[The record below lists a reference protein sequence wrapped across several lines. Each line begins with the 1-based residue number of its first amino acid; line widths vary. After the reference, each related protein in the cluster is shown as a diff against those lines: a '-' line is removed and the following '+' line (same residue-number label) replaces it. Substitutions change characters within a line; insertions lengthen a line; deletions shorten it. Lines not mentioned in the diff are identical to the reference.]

1 MSKILKNK
9 FAIVITLI
17 FLGVLSSFSLPPY
30 NYFFINF
37 FTFPFLFYILV
48 FNLNNNL
55 INNFLTGWLYGF
67 GYFCSNLYW
76 ISNSLKF
83 DENFENLVVF
93 SIIFIPFLLSL
104 LYGIFSFL
112 LKFLNLKMNFSSI
125 LIFSLLLS
133 IIEYLRGNI
142 FGGFPWNLISFSM
155 VNLTSSLQIL
165 NLIGTYSFNLIVIT
179 IYCLPIIIIF
189 KFNRLKKITIFLSV
203 ILILVIN
210 YFYGNNRIEQIQL
223 SKKKQIYPTIK
234 LISPSFNIERFFIEE
249 PIINKL
255 KELME
260 IGHPFNKDF
269 LLVFPEGISDNFEL
283 NDLRNSSSF
292 NKISNQL
299 NANSK
304 IIIGISYDDGEKIFN
319 SLALLN
325 SKFVLEDKYSKN
337 KLVPFGEFLPFEK
350 FLSNFGL
357 KKVTYG
363 YRSFSSSNERSIMN
377 FGSISFLPLICYEII
392 FSGKLNLDNKD
403 YDFILNISEDG
414 WFGNSIGPIQH
425 FSHSIFR
432 SIEEGKDVLRVA
444 NNGISAHI
452 SLNGKVVK
460 MLDTT
465 EKGSIEINSVSE
477 VFPTFFS
484 IYGNKIFFCLVFF
497 YTSLI
502 FFLKRF
508 K

>member
-1 MSKILKNK
+1 MSQILKNK

-55 INNFLTGWLYGF
+55 INNFLTGWFYGF

-357 KKVTYG
+357 KKITYG

-377 FGSISFLPLICYEII
+377 FGTISFLPLICYEII

>member
-1 MSKILKNK
+1 MSQILKNK

-55 INNFLTGWLYGF
+55 INNFLTGWFYGF

-283 NDLRNSSSF
+283 NDLRNSNSF

-484 IYGNKIFFCLVFF
+484 IYGNKIFFFLVFF

>member
-1 MSKILKNK
+1 MSQILKNK

-17 FLGVLSSFSLPPY
+17 FLGVFSSFSLPPY

-55 INNFLTGWLYGF
+55 INNFLTGWFYGF

-283 NDLRNSSSF
+283 NDLRNSNSF

-304 IIIGISYDDGEKIFN
+304 IIIGISYDDGENIFN

-357 KKVTYG
+357 KKITYG

-392 FSGKLNLDNKD
+392 FSGKLNLYNKD

-502 FFLKRF
+502 FLLKRF

>member
-1 MSKILKNK
+1 MSQILKNK

-55 INNFLTGWLYGF
+55 INNFLTGWFYGF

-203 ILILVIN
+203 MLILVIN

-255 KELME
+255 KELIE

-283 NDLRNSSSF
+283 NDLRNSNSF

-484 IYGNKIFFCLVFF
+484 IYGNKIFFFLVFF

>member
-1 MSKILKNK
+1 MSQILKNK

-55 INNFLTGWLYGF
+55 INNFLTGWFYGF

-260 IGHPFNKDF
+260 IGNPFNKDF

-484 IYGNKIFFCLVFF
+484 IYGNKIFFCFVFF

>member
-1 MSKILKNK
+1 M
-9 FAIVITLI
+9 
-17 FLGVLSSFSLPPY
+17 
-30 NYFFINF
+30 
-37 FTFPFLFYILV
+37 

-155 VNLTSSLQIL
+155 VNLTSTLQIL

-234 LISPSFNIERFFIEE
+234 LISPSFNVERFFIEE

-255 KELME
+255 EELME
-260 IGHPFNKDF
+260 IGHPLNKDF

-283 NDLRNSSSF
+283 NDLRNSNSF

-325 SKFVLEDKYSKN
+325 SKFVIEDKYSKN

-357 KKVTYG
+357 KKITYG
-363 YRSFSSSNERSIMN
+363 YRSFSSSNERSVMN

-484 IYGNKIFFCLVFF
+484 IYGNKIFFFLVFF

>member
-1 MSKILKNK
+1 MSQILKNK

-17 FLGVLSSFSLPPY
+17 FLGVFSSFSLPPY

-55 INNFLTGWLYGF
+55 INNFLTGWFYGF

-484 IYGNKIFFCLVFF
+484 IYGNKIFFCFVFF

>member
-1 MSKILKNK
+1 MSQILKNK
-9 FAIVITLI
+9 FTIVITLI
-17 FLGVLSSFSLPPY
+17 FLGVFSSFSLPPY

-55 INNFLTGWLYGF
+55 INNFLTGWFYGF

-93 SIIFIPFLLSL
+93 SIIFIPFLLSF
-104 LYGIFSFL
+104 LYGLFSFL

-255 KELME
+255 EELMQ

>member
-1 MSKILKNK
+1 MSQILKNK
-9 FAIVITLI
+9 FAIGITLI
-17 FLGVLSSFSLPPY
+17 FLGVFSSFSLPPY

-55 INNFLTGWLYGF
+55 INNFLTGWFYGF

-179 IYCLPIIIIF
+179 IYCLPTIIIF
-189 KFNRLKKITIFLSV
+189 KFNRLKKVIIFLSV

-255 KELME
+255 EELME

-283 NDLRNSSSF
+283 NDLRNSNSF
-292 NKISNQL
+292 NIISNQL

-357 KKVTYG
+357 KKVTFG

-465 EKGSIEINSVSE
+465 EKGSIEINSVSK

-502 FFLKRF
+502 FLLKRF

>member
-1 MSKILKNK
+1 MSQILKNK
-9 FAIVITLI
+9 FTIVITLI

-55 INNFLTGWLYGF
+55 INNFLTGWFYGF

-484 IYGNKIFFCLVFF
+484 IYGNKIFFCFVFF

>member
-1 MSKILKNK
+1 MSQILKNK

-55 INNFLTGWLYGF
+55 INNFLTGWFYGF

>member
-1 MSKILKNK
+1 MSQILKNK

-55 INNFLTGWLYGF
+55 INNFLTGWFYGF

-377 FGSISFLPLICYEII
+377 FGTISFLPLICYEII

>member
-1 MSKILKNK
+1 
-9 FAIVITLI
+9 
-17 FLGVLSSFSLPPY
+17 
-30 NYFFINF
+30 
-37 FTFPFLFYILV
+37 
-48 FNLNNNL
+48 
-55 INNFLTGWLYGF
+55 
-67 GYFCSNLYW
+67 
-76 ISNSLKF
+76 
-83 DENFENLVVF
+83 
-93 SIIFIPFLLSL
+93 
-104 LYGIFSFL
+104 
-112 LKFLNLKMNFSSI
+112 
-125 LIFSLLLS
+125 
-133 IIEYLRGNI
+133 
-142 FGGFPWNLISFSM
+142 
-155 VNLTSSLQIL
+155 
-165 NLIGTYSFNLIVIT
+165 
-179 IYCLPIIIIF
+179 
-189 KFNRLKKITIFLSV
+189 
-203 ILILVIN
+203 
-210 YFYGNNRIEQIQL
+210 
-223 SKKKQIYPTIK
+223 
-234 LISPSFNIERFFIEE
+234 
-249 PIINKL
+249 
-255 KELME
+255 ME

-484 IYGNKIFFCLVFF
+484 IYGNKIFFCFVFF

>member
-1 MSKILKNK
+1 MSQILKNK
-9 FAIVITLI
+9 FAIGITLI
-17 FLGVLSSFSLPPY
+17 FLGVFSSFSLPPY

-83 DENFENLVVF
+83 DENFENLILI
-93 SIIFIPFLLSL
+93 SIILIPSLLSIF
-104 LYGIFSFL
+104 YGLFSL
-112 LKFLNLKMNFSSI
+112 SLKLFNVRMNFSSI

-155 VNLTSSLQIL
+155 VNFTSSLQIL

-179 IYCLPIIIIF
+179 IYCLPTIIIF
-189 KFNRLKKITIFLSV
+189 KFNRLKKVIIFLSV

-377 FGSISFLPLICYEII
+377 FGSISFIPLICYEII

-502 FFLKRF
+502 FLLKRF

>member
-1 MSKILKNK
+1 MPQILKNK
-9 FAIVITLI
+9 FTIVITLI
-17 FLGVLSSFSLPPY
+17 FLGVFSSFSLPPY

-37 FTFPFLFYILV
+37 LTFPFLFYILV

-55 INNFLTGWLYGF
+55 INNFLTGWFYGF

-76 ISNSLKF
+76 ISNSLTF
-83 DENFENLVVF
+83 DENFENLIIF

-104 LYGIFSFL
+104 FYGLFSFL

-179 IYCLPIIIIF
+179 IYCLPTIIIF
-189 KFNRLKKITIFLSV
+189 KFNRLKKLIIFLSA

-260 IGHPFNKDF
+260 IGHPLNKDF
-269 LLVFPEGISDNFEL
+269 LLVFPEGISNNFEL
-283 NDLRNSSSF
+283 NDLRNSKSF
-292 NKISNQL
+292 NKISNQF

-357 KKVTYG
+357 KKITYG

-392 FSGKLNLDNKD
+392 FSGKLNFDNKD

-452 SLNGKVVK
+452 SLNGKVEK

-497 YTSLI
+497 YTTLI

>member
-1 MSKILKNK
+1 MSQILKNK

-55 INNFLTGWLYGF
+55 INNFLTGWFYGF

-255 KELME
+255 EELME

-502 FFLKRF
+502 FLLKRF